1 VLTSVFSPD
10 GLFTFLLQSSGATI
24 LCVYLLISLSQIALR
39 RRLEASGERLDV
51 KVWAFPVVSWL
62 AVGGII
68 AVLVMMALMPDQRLQ
83 VALSLAVFA
92 ACVGA
97 HFLRRQQVRNAQV
110 A

>member
-1 VLTSVFSPD
+1 
-10 GLFTFLLQSSGATI
+10 
-24 LCVYLLISLSQIALR
+24 
-39 RRLEASGERLDV
+39 
-51 KVWAFPVVSWL
+51 
-62 AVGGII
+62 VGGII